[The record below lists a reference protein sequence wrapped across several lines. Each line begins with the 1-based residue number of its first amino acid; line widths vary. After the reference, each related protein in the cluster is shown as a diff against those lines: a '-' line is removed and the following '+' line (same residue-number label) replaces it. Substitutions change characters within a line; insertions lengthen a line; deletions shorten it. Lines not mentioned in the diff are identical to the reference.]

1 MKNKYSK
8 TDNYRLFIYFCIE
21 FTFNKPLKPLV
32 MLNIPI
38 YKFEAFGFDETID
51 NMIDTCN
58 HYGFSHLPV
67 EEKGIYRGMVRCDD
81 LIEIQDKNQKLKEFT
96 HLLEKIYLSKPMDW
110 TESLGVMMRNEA
122 NVMGVLDFGGNYTG
136 IRLLDDILN
145 LITEK
150 TFINQKGY
158 VLVIR
163 KLTADFSVSQ
173 VAQIIESDGG
183 KILGILVNETGQN
196 SEIEVKIQTDD
207 INEIIQTFRRYDYNI
222 ISQMEED
229 LHLQEL
235 KEHSD
240 FLRRYLEMGE

>member
-21 FTFNKPLKPLV
+21 FTFTKLQNPLI

-38 YKFEAFGFDETID
+38 YKFEAFDFNEKID
-51 NMIDTCN
+51 NLIETCN
-58 HYGFSHLPV
+58 HYGFSHLPI
-67 EEKGIYRGMVRCDD
+67 EEKGIYRGMIRCDD
-81 LIEIQDKNQKLKEFT
+81 LMEIENKNCKLKEFT
-96 HLLEKIYLSKPMDW
+96 HLFEKIYLSQPMDW
-110 TESLGVMMRNEA
+110 TESLNLMMRNEA
-122 NVMGVLDFGGNYTG
+122 NVMGVLDSSANYTG

-150 TFINQKGY
+150 AFINNKGY
-158 VLVIR
+158 VLVIS
-163 KLTADFSVSQ
+163 KITADFSISQ

>member
-1 MKNKYSK
+1 
-8 TDNYRLFIYFCIE
+8 
-21 FTFNKPLKPLV
+21 

-38 YKFEAFGFDETID
+38 YKFEAFAFNDTIETLIEA
-51 NMIDTCN
+51 CN

-67 EEKGIYRGMVRCDD
+67 VEKDIYRGMVRCDD
-81 LIEIQDKNQKLKEFT
+81 LMGIDNQQENLQQHR
-96 HLLEKIYLSKPMDW
+96 HLLEKTYLSDRMNW
-110 TESLGVMMRNEA
+110 TESLAVMMRNEA
-122 NVMGVLDFGGNYTG
+122 NVMGVLDLSGKYIG

-145 LITEK
+145 LLTNK
-150 TFINQKGY
+150 AFINADGY
-158 VLVIR
+158 VLVVS
-163 KLTADFSVSQ
+163 KLTADFSMSQ

-196 SEIEVKIQTDD
+196 TEVEVKIATDD
-207 INEIIQTFRRYDYNI
+207 INEIIQTFRRYDYRI

-240 FLRRYLEMGE
+240 FLRRYLEMGN

>member
-1 MKNKYSK
+1 
-8 TDNYRLFIYFCIE
+8 
-21 FTFNKPLKPLV
+21 
-32 MLNIPI
+32 MLNIPV
-38 YKFEAFGFDETID
+38 YKFEAFDFDE
-51 NMIDTCN
+51 MIEHMIYSCN

-67 EEKGIYRGMVRCDD
+67 VEKGIYRGMVRCDD
-81 LIEIQDKNQKLKEFT
+81 LMEIENKKRKLKEFT
-96 HLLEKIYLSKPMDW
+96 HLFEKIYLSQPMDW
-110 TESLGVMMRNEA
+110 TESLNVMMRNEA
-122 NVMGVLDFGGNYTG
+122 NVMAVLDSSANYTG

-150 TFINQKGY
+150 AFINNKGY
-158 VLVIR
+158 VLVIS
-163 KLTADFSVSQ
+163 KITADFSISQ

-196 SEIEVKIQTDD
+196 SEIEIKIQTDD